1 MNLKFQLRNR
11 QQPTLSTVQGK
22 NGLLVAENYFFLLS
36 ETDMDSSDHEAR
48 LKALQGQCQ
57 EKEKIVAKL
66 RRTLKK
72 HAGSRKQEF
81 KAQEAA
87 VQKQIEALDEMIEKA
102 KEQLDFI
109 ENNKVIFPN

>member
-22 NGLLVAENYFFLLS
+22 NDLLVASAQGLIFLLS

-72 HAGSRKQEF
+72 HAGSRKYCDI
-81 KAQEAA
+81 
-87 VQKQIEALDEMIEKA
+87 IEGL
-102 KEQLDFI
+102 
-109 ENNKVIFPN
+109 

>member
-1 MNLKFQLRNR
+1 
-11 QQPTLSTVQGK
+11 
-22 NGLLVAENYFFLLS
+22 
-36 ETDMDSSDHEAR
+36 MDSSDHEAR

-109 ENNKVIFPN
+109 EKNKVLFPNLTSNNHHSRMSSLNQ

>member
-1 MNLKFQLRNR
+1 MVFSISRI
-11 QQPTLSTVQGK
+11 
-22 NGLLVAENYFFLLS
+22 S

-48 LKALQGQCQ
+48 LKALHGQCR

-72 HAGSRKQEF
+72 HAGSKKQEL

-87 VQKQIEALDEMIEKA
+87 VQKQIEALDVMIAKA
-102 KEQLDFI
+102 KEQLEFI
-109 ENNKVIFPN
+109 ENNKVRFRCIRYKFSIHFQGNYREADN